1 MSKTGHVW
9 NVTTINIRRS
19 CSRLKYDRSVWVA
32 SCFQSIRVL
41 FSIHRVLFFSQACL
55 IFVPRLKILIW
66 YTMRQDVICM
76 RRNSDPYHSLSDRV
90 LRRDRH
96 VLFFLRRVWNFS
108 ILIESGL
115 EFDSSRL
122 EFIMHR
128 VLNSI
133 DFRVI
138 ASWITLI
145 GNRV

>member
-1 MSKTGHVW
+1 M
-9 NVTTINIRRS
+9 
-19 CSRLKYDRSVWVA
+19 
-32 SCFQSIRVL
+32 QSSLEFDWFFETRVL
-41 FSIHRVLFFSQACL
+41 FSLRVL
-55 IFVPRLKILIW
+55 K

-90 LRRDRH
+90 LKRDRH

-138 ASWITLI
+138 ASWIPLKFATL
-145 GNRV
+145 GPKP